1 MVLRLPRRQRLRYLA
16 TLPLHVVLANAAT
29 LGDFDAQRCAA
40 CQGLQYCTALNGKL
54 LFDPVVGYT
63 RYVQYRPPQRTP
75 CRPDSS
81 LSPCESQRDEMLFVS
96 CWYLSAGICCTGC
109 LSIGRW
115 AIARDA
121 TSQLAKQGVCEDL
134 DAKTL
139 ALSRFGT
146 EFQFKDSATCRTL
159 VWNFHC
165 LSWAAATFARVI
177 DGTQVECATISAT
190 ASASVGSPSTPLPPC
205 RSLCVEVADKC
216 VYSHLY
222 RSYLENVC
230 GNIACV
236 SEEEEKSSANSS
248 TPKTQAAC
256 VHGAWETSPNS
267 TFSRCSIR
275 EYVPP
280 KSAAVRL
287 QATTL
292 AMLLLVVATSIAVM
306 LNN

>member
-1 MVLRLPRRQRLRYLA
+1 MVLRLPRRQWLRYLA
-16 TLPLHVVLANAAT
+16 TLPLHVVLVNAT
-29 LGDFDAQRCAA
+29 SLGDFDPQRCAA

-63 RYVQYRPPQRTP
+63 
-75 CRPDSS
+75 
-81 LSPCESQRDEMLFVS
+81 
-96 CWYLSAGICCTGC
+96 
-109 LSIGRW
+109 
-115 AIARDA
+115 RDA

-146 EFQFKDSATCRTL
+146 EFQFKDSAACRAL

-177 DGTQVECATISAT
+177 NGTQVECLTVSAT

-230 GNIACV
+230 GGIACV

-280 KSAAVRL
+280 KSSAVRL
-287 QATTL
+287 QATTF